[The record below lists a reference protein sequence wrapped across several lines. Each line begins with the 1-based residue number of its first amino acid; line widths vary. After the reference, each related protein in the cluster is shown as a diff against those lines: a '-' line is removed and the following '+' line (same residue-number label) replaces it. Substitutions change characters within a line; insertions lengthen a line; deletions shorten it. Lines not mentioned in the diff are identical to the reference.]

1 MKKKK
6 EIIISFIF
14 VVVGAIIAAFS
25 IEQFLAPNNIMDG
38 GIVGNGMVLDV
49 FVPLPLSVLTF
60 LLNVPFL
67 YVGFRQMGSLFLAK
81 TAVGRLAANLLF
93 VEYGDFRAIA
103 RHRFRGYCTWYRG
116 RPCYTVRRVFGWNGD
131 DGNTD

>member
-14 VVVGAIIAAFS
+14 VVVGAIVAAFS

-38 GIVGNGMVLDV
+38 GIVGIGMVLDV

-67 YVGFRQMGSLFLAK
+67 YIGFRQMGSLFQI
-81 TAVGRLAANLLF
+81 GRAH
-93 VEYGDFRAIA
+93 V
-103 RHRFRGYCTWYRG
+103 
-116 RPCYTVRRVFGWNGD
+116 
-131 DGNTD
+131 